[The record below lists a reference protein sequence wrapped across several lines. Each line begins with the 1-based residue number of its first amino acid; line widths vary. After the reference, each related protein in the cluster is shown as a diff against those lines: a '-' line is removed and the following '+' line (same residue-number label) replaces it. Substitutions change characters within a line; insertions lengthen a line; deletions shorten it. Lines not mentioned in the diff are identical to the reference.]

1 MEPPRSTA
9 QRKAD
14 TLARLA
20 SAVDCWVP
28 SSGAGGDAYLIPL
41 SFVWHEG
48 RIILATL
55 GASSTVRNL
64 RRAGRMRVALDGTRD
79 VVIVAGD
86 IAIMAQDE
94 IDASTADLLPGILR
108 GGGFRATPR
117 GEHLR
122 LHRADATQH
131 PGLAR
136 GERTSGSR
144 DHARGAVAGI
154 DTKC

>member
-28 SSGAGGDAYLIPL
+28 SSGASGEAYLIPL

-55 GASSTVRNL
+55 NESSTVRNL

-86 IAIMAQDE
+86 VAIVAQDALAE
-94 IDASTADLLPGILR
+94 AAATA
-108 GGGFRATPR
+108 FRAAAGFEPRRAANTYVYLVLTPR
-117 GEHLR
+117 NV
-122 LHRADATQH
+122 
-131 PGLAR
+131 LAWR
-136 GERTSGSR
+136 EENEL
-144 DHARGAVAGI
+144 AGREI
-154 DTKC
+154 MREGRWLA